1 MCSLPWFIDR
11 FENGFLRSQDQG
23 GFSDFELSLRKDFN
37 GELISINSMTHCCSE
52 NLPGFNIWKDTE
64 VALKMLFKDLKKSKL
79 TFEGSIASVILDGTD
94 EEFFSKSE
102 WALEK
107 IRECRSNM
115 ELISNPD

>member
-1 MCSLPWFIDR
+1 MISKIKLLD
-11 FENGFLRSQDQG
+11 FLWGVANEQPEALVTRSVAAKEKNTYWKED
-23 GFSDFELSLRKDFN
+23 EW
-37 GELISINSMTHCCSE
+37 IYI
-52 NLPGFNIWKDTE
+52 KDTE